1 MLDTVD
7 NAVTRMNKVL
17 RQLRRDGNPSR
28 NHPVSLTAILND
40 AVASKQA
47 FKLRPT
53 LILPPAELRV
63 SAEPERLTRAIG
75 HLLQNALEATPPNG
89 SVSLRAFEEAGQAI
103 IEITDTGSG
112 MDEEFIRTRLF
123 QPFDSTKGAGMG
135 IGAYEC
141 RETLRALDGNIE
153 VSSTPGQG
161 TRFRLNLPLDND
173 SKGDA
178 A

>member
-1 MLDTVD
+1 
-7 NAVTRMNKVL
+7 
-17 RQLRRDGNPSR
+17 
-28 NHPVSLTAILND
+28 
-40 AVASKQA
+40 
-47 FKLRPT
+47 
-53 LILPPAELRV
+53 
-63 SAEPERLTRAIG
+63 
-75 HLLQNALEATPPNG
+75 LLQNALEATPPNG
-89 SVSLRAFEEAGQAI
+89 SVTLHAFEESGQAI
-103 IEITDTGSG
+103 IEITDNGSG
-112 MDEEFIRTRLF
+112 MDEDFIRTRLF

-161 TRFRLNLPLDND
+161 TRFRLNLPLNND